1 MAEIKK
7 TTKKTS
13 PETKIVAKKTSAPKK
28 VVAEIKASNPV
39 AAPKAKKPGVS
50 YIKVQQFASGAG
62 RLKNQVQTLKGL
74 GLNKI
79 NKIVELEDTQSI
91 RGMINTV
98 NHLVKIIG

>member
-1 MAEIKK
+1 M
-7 TTKKTS
+7 
-13 PETKIVAKKTSAPKK
+13 
-28 VVAEIKASNPV
+28 
-39 AAPKAKKPGVS
+39 
-50 YIKVQQFASGAG
+50 KVQQFASGAG